1 MNVHERM
8 PKSSSINVF
17 LKHVQN
23 EGYFNMHFS
32 DIYMNYLFPILT
44 RCKHTQQI
52 TKDILAHYN
61 NGFDKGN
68 LDVKE

>member
-1 MNVHERM
+1 M
-8 PKSSSINVF
+8 PKPSSINVF

-23 EGYFNMHFS
+23 EEHFP
-32 DIYMNYLFPILT
+32 DIYMNYVFPILT

-52 TKDILAHYN
+52 TKDILAHHN
-61 NGFDKGN
+61 NGFDKSK

>member
-17 LKHVQN
+17 LKHVH
-23 EGYFNMHFS
+23 FMHFP

-61 NGFDKGN
+61 NGFDKSK

>member
-1 MNVHERM
+1 M
-8 PKSSSINVF
+8 PKSSSINVL

-32 DIYMNYLFPILT
+32 NIYMNYLFPIWT

-61 NGFDKGN
+61 KGFDKGN